1 MGFLCDRYK
10 PGLISGLAGLLFGP
24 SYLLAALTYRKGPP
38 RSVGGDGWPL
48 GVMILA
54 FLGIGVGTCSMYI
67 SAVTTC
73 AKNFGRGK
81 HKGVALA
88 LPIAAFGLSSM
99 LESQIGSQLLSDPL
113 PNGRGKDL
121 NVSKFFLFLSVLLF
135 VVGIVG
141 FFGLKVIDEEE
152 LISEAVEEL
161 GRSGLLDDQRL
172 FEDAS
177 THSGY
182 GTVNTSSGSNG
193 MPVVSSSRLPGET
206 RNEGDQRRKNWLLRA
221 ETGMF
226 LADPTMWL
234 FAAGFFLVTGPGE
247 TFINN
252 VSIQFHL

>member
-1 MGFLCDRYK
+1 MGFLCDRYN
-10 PGLISGLAGLLFGP
+10 PGLISGLSSLLFGLG
-24 SYLLAALTYRKGPP
+24 YLLAALAYRKGPP
-38 RSVGGDGWPL
+38 PSVGGDGWPL

-54 FLGIGVGTCSMYI
+54 FVGIGIGTCSMYI

-88 LPIAAFGLSSM
+88 SPIAAFGLSSM
-99 LESQIGSQLLSDPL
+99 WESQLGSQLLSDPL
-113 PNGRGKDL
+113 PNGQGKVL

-135 VVGIVG
+135 VVGIIG
-141 FFGLKVIDEEE
+141 FFGLKVVDEEE
-152 LISEAVEEL
+152 LIDEAVEEL
-161 GRSGLLDDQRL
+161 GRSGMLDDQGL

-182 GTVNTSSGSNG
+182 GTVNTSNGSDGIPVPSGSC
-193 MPVVSSSRLPGET
+193 LPTIT
-206 RNEGDQRRKNWLLRA
+206 RDKRRKNWLLRA
-221 ETGMF
+221 ETSKF
-226 LADPTMWL
+226 LADPNMWL

-252 VSIQFHL
+252 VSIQFYL